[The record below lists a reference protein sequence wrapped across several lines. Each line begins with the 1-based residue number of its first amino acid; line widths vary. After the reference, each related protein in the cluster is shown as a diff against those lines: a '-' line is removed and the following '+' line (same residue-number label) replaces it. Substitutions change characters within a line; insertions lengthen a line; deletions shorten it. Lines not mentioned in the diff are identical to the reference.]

1 MKQKR
6 RFVTM
11 AALALGFCLV
21 ATHAWA
27 ASFQVTNS
35 SGGTIKVNCTTGN
48 ASLGG
53 DSVELSNGS
62 STIVFTCSGQIE
74 TVLKMEGATSY
85 SFSHSCTS
93 SQTHKTTASAG
104 SSSGTLSL
112 AHTCASS

>member
-6 RFVTM
+6 KFGTI
-11 AALALGFCLV
+11 AALALGLCLV
-21 ATHAWA
+21 AAPARA

-35 SGGTIKVNCTTGN
+35 SGDTIKVNCTTGSADLN
-48 ASLGG
+48 N

-62 STIVFTCSGQIE
+62 SSVVFACSGQIE
-74 TVLKMEGATSY
+74 TSLKMTGATGY
-85 SFSHSCTS
+85 VFSHSCTS

-112 AHTCASS
+112 AHSCAS

>member
-6 RFVTM
+6 RFVTT

-62 STIVFTCSGQIE
+62 STVVFTCSGQIE
-74 TVLKMEGATSY
+74 TVLKMDKATSY
-85 SFSHSCTS
+85 TFSHSCTS

-112 AHTCASS
+112 AHSCASS